1 MWLDSGGC
9 VAAFVKTHRVDL
21 LSQVS
26 FTMCQLT
33 PPQTQ
38 LKKITVK
45 KSKPNVKPSDYFIK
59 DIIFRPE
66 SFSPIPR
73 TFSPCPLGATFRIAQ
88 PGKGIKF

>member
-1 MWLDSGGC
+1 MFE
-9 VAAFVKTHRVDL
+9 A
-21 LSQVS
+21 LSKQCLACNES
-26 FTMCQLT
+26 CMF
-33 PPQTQ
+33 
-38 LKKITVK
+38 VK